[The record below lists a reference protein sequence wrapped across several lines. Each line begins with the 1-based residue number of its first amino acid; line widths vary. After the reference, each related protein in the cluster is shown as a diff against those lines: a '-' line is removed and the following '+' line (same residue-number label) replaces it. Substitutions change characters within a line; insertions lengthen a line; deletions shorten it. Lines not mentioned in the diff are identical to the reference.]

1 MFNYVYILICISIKI
16 KMQKNYGIYRFY
28 IGSKYTLCVLHILV
42 YTKVE
47 KPTAATILVKK
58 VKRFQTMW
66 YNTSG
71 VKI

>member
-1 MFNYVYILICISIKI
+1 
-16 KMQKNYGIYRFY
+16 MQKNYGIYRFY
-28 IGSKYTLCVLHILV
+28 IVSKYTLFVLHILV
-42 YTKVE
+42 YTKAE
-47 KPTAATILVKK
+47 KLTAATISVKK

>member
-1 MFNYVYILICISIKI
+1 MFNYVYILICISIKRKI
-16 KMQKNYGIYRFY
+16 QKNYGIYHFY
-28 IGSKYTLCVLHILV
+28 IVSKYTLYVLHILV
-42 YTKVE
+42 YTKAE
-47 KPTAATILVKK
+47 KLTAATILAKK